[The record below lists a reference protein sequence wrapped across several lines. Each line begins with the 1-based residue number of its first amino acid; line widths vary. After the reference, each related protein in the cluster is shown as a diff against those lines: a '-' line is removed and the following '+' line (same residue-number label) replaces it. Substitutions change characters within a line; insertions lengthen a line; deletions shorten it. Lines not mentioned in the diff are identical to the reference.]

1 MKSQASSVEYNG
13 RTIVFDIEYRN
24 RRTMAIHIRPPGDV
38 MVFSPLHTDEEMI
51 RERVRSKGRWIL
63 KKIAE
68 IKHLDPKKF
77 KKKFVQG
84 EKFLF
89 LGKHYNLK
97 IIKNG
102 RKIPKVFFE
111 DGVFYLEAE
120 ILDYER
126 SKKAMEK
133 WYRGKADRII
143 SDRVEHYSQKLGN
156 FPRSAKAKEQ
166 KRRWGS
172 CTSRGDLYFNWR
184 LVMAPPGI
192 VDYIVVHELCHL
204 IHGDHSRKYWD
215 LVGSILPDFKKRKK
229 WLKENGLKLEI

>member
-1 MKSQASSVEYNG
+1 MKSWVKYNG
-13 RTIVFDIEYRN
+13 STIVFDIEYRD
-24 RRTMAIHIRPPGDV
+24 RKTTAIHIRPPGDV
-38 MVFSPLHTDEEMI
+38 MVFSPLYTDEKII

-68 IKHLDPKKF
+68 IKHLDPEKY

-89 LGKHYNLK
+89 LGKHYDLK

-111 DGVFYLEAE
+111 DGVLYLEAE
-120 ILDYER
+120 VLDHEK
-126 SKKAMEK
+126 SKKAVEK
-133 WYRGKADRII
+133 WYRIKAGRII
-143 SDRVEHYSQKLGN
+143 GDRVELYSQKLGRY
-156 FPRSAKAKEQ
+156 PRSAKAKEQ

-172 CTSRGDLYFNWR
+172 CTSRGDIYFNWR

-204 IHGDHSRKYWD
+204 IQRDHSRNFWD

>member
-1 MKSQASSVEYNG
+1 MKSSVEYNG
-13 RTIVFDIEYRN
+13 STIFFDIEYRN
-24 RRTMAIHIRPPGDV
+24 RKTMAIHIRPPGDIV
-38 MVFSPLHTDEEMI
+38 VFSPLYTSEEII
-51 RERVRSKGRWIL
+51 RNRVRSKGRWIL

-68 IKHLDPKKF
+68 VKHLDPEKY
-77 KKKFVQG
+77 KKKFIQG

-89 LGKHYNLK
+89 LGKHYDLK

-102 RKIPKVFFE
+102 RKIPKIFFE
-111 DGVFYLEAE
+111 NGVFYLETE
-120 ILDYER
+120 ILDYEK

-133 WYRGKADRII
+133 WYRSIAGRII
-143 SDRVEHYSQKLGN
+143 DDRVELLSQKLGS

-166 KRRWGS
+166 KARWGS

-184 LVMAPPGI
+184 LAMAPPGI
-192 VDYIVVHELCHL
+192 IDYIVVHELCHL
-204 IHGDHSRKYWD
+204 IQRDHSRRFWN